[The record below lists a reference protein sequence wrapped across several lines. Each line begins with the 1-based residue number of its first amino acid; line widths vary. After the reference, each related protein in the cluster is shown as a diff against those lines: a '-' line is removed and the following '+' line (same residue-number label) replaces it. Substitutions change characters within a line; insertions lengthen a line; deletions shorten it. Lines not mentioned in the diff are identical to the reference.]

1 MAKRELQGQAP
12 SRDERFAQQV
22 AHLLQP
28 EDMKTEHYQY
38 GVEAVDGHQAWALFC
53 ASGPAIWR
61 GSRQCWPSI
70 PNLFAPPMRWA
81 TGRCIGRR

>member
-12 SRDERFAQQV
+12 SRDGRFAQRV

-38 GVEAVDGHQAWALFC
+38 GVEVVDGHQAWALFC
-53 ASGPAIWR
+53 ASGAGALERVSALLDRDPKLVNA
-61 GSRQCWPSI
+61 Q
-70 PNLFAPPMRWA
+70 
-81 TGRCIGRR
+81 